1 MRNLSA
7 SAQSKRL
14 LAYLSDPKTCNQGI
28 NRFEAEQHLT
38 ICHLARRILDLKQ
51 SGYLFNHHSETSDD
65 LAGHPHHGIRRYWL
79 VGRVNQECQNP
90 THQNK
95 QGK

>member
-1 MRNLSA
+1 MRLSS
-7 SAQSKRL
+7 SAQNKRL

-51 SGYLFNHHSETSDD
+51 SGYLFKHHGETSHDF
-65 LAGHPHHGIRRYWL
+65 LGHPHHGIRRYWL
-79 VGRVNQECQNP
+79 IGRVNQEIPNP
-90 THQNK
+90 THQTAQSK
-95 QGK
+95 